1 MRQNKIILPVAVLMA
16 FSTISAKAS
25 VNVEWLDN
33 AADFGVFHEAA
44 GNPTLKLRMVNRGD
58 APVVI
63 TGTRVSCGCTLA
75 SYTED
80 PVLPGDTAY
89 VAVTYNAKGRPGK
102 FDKTVKVYVG
112 DDYMRSFPV
121 RGTVIGAP
129 QTLENQYPLE
139 AGPLR
144 LSGNAVYM
152 GEIRKGETRQA
163 FINAYNQSS
172 DTITVR
178 PAEHEKMLSV
188 DASTER
194 IAPGELATYSVYFN
208 TLDEPEYGFIGRF
221 MKFIAE
227 SPDGTVVSLSVPVEA
242 NVIQNFSNL
251 TPESEQN
258 APRIVVYP
266 DRLDVGNID
275 SDKELTLKF
284 KIKNS
289 GKTVMKVERIY
300 SLNSD
305 IKVHSSKE
313 EVKAGNEMK
322 VELTLNPAN
331 LPEGAFNVPVF
342 IIANDPHSPVTT
354 LSVVGNKP

>member
-1 MRQNKIILPVAVLMA
+1 MKIRNILSGLIFIAVAGIVA
-16 FSTISAKAS
+16 AKEPTT
-25 VNVEWLDN
+25 VEWLDN
-33 AADFGVFHEAA
+33 AVDFGVFHEAA
-44 GNPTLKLRMVNRGD
+44 GNPTLKLRMVNSGTE
-58 APVVI
+58 PVVI

-129 QTLENQYPLE
+129 QTLENQYPLA

-144 LSGNAVYM
+144 LSGKGVYI
-152 GEIRKGETRQA
+152 GEVKKGETRQS

-178 PAEHEKMLSV
+178 IAEHEKMLSI
-188 DASTER
+188 DASAEK

-208 TLDEPEYGFIGRF
+208 TLDEPEYGFVGRF
-221 MKFIAE
+221 MKFTAE
-227 SPDGTVVSLSVPVEA
+227 SPDGTVTSLSVPAEV
-242 NVIQNFSNL
+242 NVVQNFSNL
-251 TPESEQN
+251 TPEMEKN
-258 APRIVVYP
+258 APRIELLP
-266 DRLDVGNID
+266 DRLDAGRLE
-275 SDKELTLKF
+275 SDKEIVLKF

-289 GKTVMKVERIY
+289 GKTTMRVERIY

-305 IKVHSSKE
+305 ITVKNSKG
-313 EVKAGNEMK
+313 EVKPGNEMK
-322 VELTLNPAN
+322 VELTFNPSS
-331 LPEGAFNVPVF
+331 LSEGVFNIPVF

-354 LSVVGNKP
+354 LSVVGERP